1 MISSRVILGASVH
14 LMLINYTIVNKVS
27 SVCRHCNQRH
37 LQLLQ
42 ISGCSYLITCNE
54 SSCGALQIG
63 VKYFGRLDCMQGKLC
78 TGVFTQY
85 GHRVS
90 RVRVSVKIRVRF
102 RFIYVGDPTCSH
114 SLAV

>member
-1 MISSRVILGASVH
+1 
-14 LMLINYTIVNKVS
+14 
-27 SVCRHCNQRH
+27 
-37 LQLLQ
+37 
-42 ISGCSYLITCNE
+42 
-54 SSCGALQIG
+54 
-63 VKYFGRLDCMQGKLC
+63 MQGKVF

-85 GHRVS
+85 GRRVS